1 MVKSL
6 RQLELESGIDVYGL
20 GLDRVKWEAALSRLI
35 ALALNDANIQLQE
48 IKNRLAILEAGDM
61 HSDKGYTLSTHEK
74 QEEFMKKRNYNYKDI
89 GDCV

>member
-20 GLDRVKWEAALSRLI
+20 GLDRVKWEAALTKLI
-35 ALALNDANIQLQE
+35 ALALNDANNELQE
-48 IKNRLAILEAGDM
+48 IKRRLAMLEAGNIHAGDG
-61 HSDKGYTLSTHEK
+61 GYELSTHEK
-74 QEEFMKKRNYNYKDI
+74 QEEFAKKRNYDI

>member
-6 RQLELESGIDVYGL
+6 RQLELESGIDIYGL
-20 GLDRVKWEAALSRLI
+20 GLDRVKWEAALTRLI

-48 IKNRLAILEAGDM
+48 IKNRLAILEAGNM
-61 HSDKGYTLSTHEK
+61 HSDKGYELSTHEK
-74 QEEFMKKRNYNYKDI
+74 QAEFAKKRNYDI

>member
-6 RQLELESGIDVYGL
+6 RQLELESGIDIYGL

-48 IKNRLAILEAGDM
+48 IKNRLAILETGNM
-61 HSDKGYTLSTHEK
+61 HSDKGYELSTHEK
-74 QEEFMKKRNYNYKDI
+74 QAEFAKKRNYDI

>member
-6 RQLELESGIDVYGL
+6 RQLELESGIDIYGL
-20 GLDRVKWEAALSRLI
+20 GLDRVKWEAALTRLI

-48 IKNRLAILEAGDM
+48 IKNRLAILEAAEM
-61 HSDKGYTLSTHEK
+61 HSDKGYELSTHEK
-74 QEEFMKKRNYNYKDI
+74 QAEFAKQRNYDI